1 MRFLPLLFALLM
13 LAAVACNNE
22 PTLSS
27 NRNGGSDTTSIRG
40 GGRGTSGTDSTSTGG
55 DGGGGSDSTST
66 GGNTGGKTGGD
77 STSTGGGSGDTGGK
91 ATLSL
96 QAQRT
101 YGWMGQTIQVSANT
115 TTDATISW
123 HCRPAMVASVD
134 ENGLVTLRSITADTE
149 FAVIGAANG
158 ISDTLTLQNR
168 VWKLGVWNGSSWQ
181 TGSIVK
187 GTAGGTI
194 YVTLVDSN
202 GAMIND
208 DGFNAGVATFS
219 VNAAAPEFTQPV
231 TNIVTPTEGNGWQAA
246 FTIATDAPLG
256 SSFDIIAKYNGAVAR
271 ISISL

>member
-1 MRFLPLLFALLM
+1 
-13 LAAVACNNE
+13 
-22 PTLSS
+22 
-27 NRNGGSDTTSIRG
+27 
-40 GGRGTSGTDSTSTGG
+40 
-55 DGGGGSDSTST
+55 
-66 GGNTGGKTGGD
+66 
-77 STSTGGGSGDTGGK
+77 
-91 ATLSL
+91 
-96 QAQRT
+96 
-101 YGWMGQTIQVSANT
+101 
-115 TTDATISW
+115 
-123 HCRPAMVASVD
+123 MVASVD